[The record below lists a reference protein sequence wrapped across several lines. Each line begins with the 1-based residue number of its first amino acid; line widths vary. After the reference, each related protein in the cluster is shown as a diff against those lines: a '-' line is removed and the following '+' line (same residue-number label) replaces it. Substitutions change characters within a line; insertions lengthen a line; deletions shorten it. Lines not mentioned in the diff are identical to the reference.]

1 MVVVVEGEAVGHVV
15 DEGGDEAI
23 GDVDVVGEGGD
34 VVGEGEAVGRVLS
47 ELSYPRI
54 SMSALNVICVQQ
66 VM

>member
-23 GDVDVVGEGGD
+23 GDVVGEGGD
-34 VVGEGEAVGRVLS
+34 VVGEGEAVVHVLS